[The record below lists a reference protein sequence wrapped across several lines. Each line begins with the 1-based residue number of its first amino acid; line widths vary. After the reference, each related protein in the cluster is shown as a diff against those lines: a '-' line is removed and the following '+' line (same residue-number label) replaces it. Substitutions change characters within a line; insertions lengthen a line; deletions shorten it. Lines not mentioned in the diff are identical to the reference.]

1 MASIRFHIAV
11 FSAKC
16 THLALRLMGRGA
28 TTLPGKV
35 AVKIDPKI
43 LQKLCKDRDCVT
55 ITGTNGKTTTTHM
68 ITDIFRN
75 CGYTVVTNVSGAN
88 LLSGVTTSMIFGMK
102 DMKKAE
108 KEGKKII
115 CVLETDEAAYGKIA
129 CQIMPKVSVVTNLFR
144 DQLDRFGELAH
155 TRELIAKG
163 LDSCEAQILLN
174 SDDSLV
180 SELYK
185 GRGGRTVFYGLS
197 EESMHYNNV
206 TYPDKSGV
214 LPASS
219 DAEYCTECKTKYTY
233 TARSFGHLGAFS
245 CEKCGKKRKSPR
257 FFVKYDLSKNP
268 SDEGYELSLLDAGAG
283 KTEKDFEADTAN
295 TAGSQGVSGLIEKR
309 VKLPI
314 PGMHNFYNSIA
325 AVSACVCMG
334 EKIGDTEALSFDKCA
349 AALEHVEA
357 AFGRMEKISIG
368 DKKICVLLVKNPVG
382 LDRALSFVAG
392 ASDAEG
398 IYMLLNSN
406 IADGKDVSW
415 IWDVDFESKEFPEKV
430 YVSGDRYGDMMLRI
444 VYSGVD
450 RSRII
455 AKPMEECAELLDQ
468 AISDSTPGK
477 CLYILPNYT
486 SMLALRSILVKRYH
500 LKDFWK

>member
-1 MASIRFHIAV
+1 MGALSFHVAV
-11 FSAKC
+11 FAAKC
-16 THLALRLMGRGA
+16 TKLGLRVLGRGA

-35 AVKIDPKI
+35 AAKIDPDI
-43 LQKLCKDRDCVT
+43 LKRLCDGQDCVT

-75 CGYTVVTNVSGAN
+75 CGYTVITNVSGAN
-88 LLSGVTTSMIFGMK
+88 LLSGVATSMIFGMK
-102 DMKKAE
+102 DMKKAK
-108 KEGKKII
+108 KEGKKVI

-129 CQIMPKVSVVTNLFR
+129 CQIRPKVSVVTNLFR

-155 TRELIAKG
+155 TRDLIAKG
-163 LDSCEAQILLN
+163 LDSCDADILLN

-185 GRGGRTVFYGLS
+185 GREGRTCFYGLS

-206 TYPDKSGV
+206 TYPNRSGV

-219 DAEYCTECKTKYTY
+219 DAEYCTGCKTKYTY
-233 TARSFGHLGAFS
+233 TARSFGHLGAFA
-245 CEKCGKKRKSPR
+245 CEKCGKKRMPPR
-257 FFVKYDLSKNP
+257 FFVKYDLAKNP
-268 SDEGYELSLLDAGAG
+268 SDEGYELSLLDAGEG
-283 KTEKDFEADTAN
+283 RTEKSS
-295 TAGSQGVSGLIEKR
+295 GSSSSGDAAAPLEKR

-314 PGMHNFYNSIA
+314 PGMHNFYNSIS
-325 AVSACVCMG
+325 AVAACVRMG
-334 EKIGDTEALSFDKCA
+334 EKIGDPEGLSFARCA
-349 AALEHVEA
+349 SALEHVEA
-357 AFGRMEKISIG
+357 AFGRMEKIAIG

-392 ASDAEG
+392 ASDADG

-444 VYSGVD
+444 LYSGVE
-450 RSRII
+450 RERII
-455 AKPMEECAELLDQ
+455 ARPMEECADLLDQ
-468 AISDSTPGK
+468 AISDSTTGK

>member
-35 AVKIDPKI
+35 AVKVDPKI
-43 LQKLCKDRDCVT
+43 LKKLCEGRNCVT

-108 KEGKKII
+108 KEGRKII

-155 TRELIAKG
+155 TRDLIAKG
-163 LDSCEAQILLN
+163 LDSCEADILLN

-185 GRGGRTVFYGLS
+185 GREERTVFYGLS

-219 DAEYCTECKTKYTY
+219 DAEYCTGCKT
-233 TARSFGHLGAFS
+233 
-245 CEKCGKKRKSPR
+245 CGKKRKDPR
-257 FFVKYDLSKNP
+257 FFVKYDLAKNP
-268 SDEGYELSLLDAGAG
+268 SDEGYELSLLDAGQG
-283 KTEKDFEADTAN
+283 RDEK
-295 TAGSQGVSGLIEKR
+295 SGTGITEKR

-325 AVSACVCMG
+325 AVSACVRMG
-334 EKIGDTEALSFDKCA
+334 EKIGDTEALSFEKCA

-444 VYSGVD
+444 LYSGVD
-450 RSRII
+450 RSRIV
-455 AKPMEECAELLDQ
+455 ARPMEECADLLDQ

>member
-1 MASIRFHIAV
+1 MQSLRYHTAIA
-11 FSAKC
+11 SAKVVRA
-16 THLALRLMGRGA
+16 ALRLFGRGA

-35 AVKIDPKI
+35 AVKVDPKI
-43 LQKLCKDRDCVT
+43 LQKLCAGRDCVT

-75 CGYTVVTNVSGAN
+75 CGYEVVTNVSGAN
-88 LLSGVTTSMIFGMK
+88 LLSGVTTSMIFGLK
-102 DMKKAE
+102 AMKKAE
-108 KEGKKII
+108 KSGKKVI

-129 CQIMPKVSVVTNLFR
+129 CQIKPKVSLVTNLFR

-163 LDSCEAQILLN
+163 LDTCEADILLN

-185 GRGGRTVFYGLS
+185 GREGRTLFYGLS

-219 DAEYCTECKTKYTY
+219 DAEYCTSCKTKYTY

-245 CEKCGKKRKSPR
+245 CSKCGKTRHAPR
-257 FFVKYDLSKNP
+257 FYVEYDLAKNP
-268 SDEGYELSLLDAGAG
+268 SDEGYELTLCDGKEKKEDAGTVHL
-283 KTEKDFEADTAN
+283 KQK
-295 TAGSQGVSGLIEKR
+295 

-325 AVSACVCMG
+325 AVAACVRMG
-334 EKIGDTEALSFDKCA
+334 EKIGDNEGLSFEKCA
-349 AALEHVEA
+349 SALEHVEA
-357 AFGRMEKISIG
+357 AFGRMEKIAIG
-368 DKKICVLLVKNPVG
+368 DKTICVLLVKNPVG

-392 ASDAEG
+392 ASDADG

-415 IWDVDFESKEFPEKV
+415 IWDVDFESKTFPEKV
-430 YVSGDRYGDMMLRI
+430 YVSGDRYGDMMLR
-444 VYSGVD
+444 VLYSGVD
-450 RSRII
+450 RERII

-468 AISDSTPGK
+468 AISDSAVGK

>member
-1 MASIRFHIAV
+1 MASLRYHFAIFC
-11 FSAKC
+11 AKG
-16 THLALRLMGRGA
+16 TKFALNLMGRGA

-35 AVKIDPKI
+35 AAKIDPKI
-43 LQKLCKDRDCVT
+43 LAKLCKDRDCLT

-75 CGYTVVTNVSGAN
+75 CGYEVVTNVSGAN
-88 LLSGVTTSMIFGMK
+88 LLSGVTTSMIFGLK
-102 DMKKAE
+102 NMKKAE
-108 KEGKKII
+108 KEGRKVI
-115 CVLETDEAAYGKIA
+115 CVLETDEAAFGKIA

-144 DQLDRFGELAH
+144 DQLDRFGELSH

-163 LDSCEAQILLN
+163 LDSCGAEILLN

-185 GRGGRTVFYGLS
+185 GREARTSFYGFS
-197 EESMHYNNV
+197 ERAMRENNEK
-206 TYPDKSGV
+206 YPGKSGL

-219 DAEYCTECKTKYTY
+219 DAEYCTGCKEKYTY
-233 TARSFGHLGAFS
+233 TARSFGHLGAFA
-245 CEKCGKKRKSPR
+245 CGKCGKKRVAPR
-257 FFVKYDLSKNP
+257 FFVEYDLARNP
-268 SDEGYELSLLDAGAG
+268 ANEGYEMTLCDAGAG
-283 KTEKDFEADTAN
+283 RSESDAATEDTV
-295 TAGSQGVSGLIEKR
+295 TTRKV

-314 PGMHNFYNSIA
+314 PGTHNMYNAVA
-325 AVSACVCMG
+325 AVSACVRMG
-334 EKIGDTEALSFDKCA
+334 EKMGDTKNLSFDKAA

-357 AFGRMEKISIG
+357 AFGRMEKIAIG
-368 DKKICVLLVKNPVG
+368 SKKICVMLVKNPVG
-382 LDRALSFVAG
+382 LDRALSLVAG
-392 ASDAEG
+392 AEDADG

-415 IWDVDFESKEFPEKV
+415 IWDVDFESKTFPKKV

-444 VYSGVD
+444 LYSGV
-450 RSRII
+450 SRERID
-455 AKPMEECAELLDQ
+455 AQPMEVCAELLDR
-468 AISDSTPGK
+468 AISTTADGK

>member
-1 MASIRFHIAV
+1 MASFRYHFAIL
-11 FSAKC
+11 SAKA
-16 THLALRLMGRGA
+16 TRLALRIMGRGA

-35 AVKIDPKI
+35 AVKFDPLL
-43 LQKLCKDRDCVT
+43 LQKLCEGRNCVT

-88 LLSGVTTSMIFGMK
+88 LLSGVTTSMVFGLK
-102 DMKKAE
+102 DIKKAE
-108 KEGKKII
+108 KEGKKVI

-129 CQIMPKVSVVTNLFR
+129 CQIKPKVSVVTNLFR

-163 LDSCEAQILLN
+163 LDSCDADILLN

-180 SELYK
+180 SELYS
-185 GRGGRTVFYGLS
+185 GREKRTVFYGLS

-219 DAEYCTECKTKYTY
+219 DAEYCTGCRTKYTY

-245 CEKCGKKRKSPR
+245 CEKCGKTRKKPR
-257 FFVKYDLSKNP
+257 FYVEYDLSRNP
-268 SDEGYELSLLDAGAG
+268 SDEGYELSLCDG
-283 KTEKDFEADTAN
+283 E
-295 TAGSQGVSGLIEKR
+295 GSSQKKKQ

-314 PGMHNFYNSIA
+314 PGMHNFYNSIS
-325 AVSACVCMG
+325 AVAACVRMG
-334 EKIGDTEALSFDKCA
+334 EIIGDKEELSFEKCS

-415 IWDVDFESKEFPEKV
+415 IWDVDFESKEFPKKV

-450 RSRII
+450 RSQIV
-455 AKPMEECAELLDQ
+455 AKPMEECADLLDQ

>member
-1 MASIRFHIAV
+1 MGSLRYSLAIA
-11 FSAKC
+11 SAKV
-16 THLALRLMGRGA
+16 TRFALRIMGRGA

-35 AVKIDPKI
+35 AVKIDPKL
-43 LQKLCKDRDCVT
+43 LQKLCEGRDCVT

-88 LLSGVTTSMIFGMK
+88 LLSGVTTSMIFGSK
-102 DMKKAE
+102 EMKKAE
-108 KEGKKII
+108 KEGRKII

-129 CQIMPKVSVVTNLFR
+129 CQIKPKVSIVTNLFR

-155 TRELIAKG
+155 TRDLIAKG
-163 LDSCEAQILLN
+163 LDTCEADILLN

-185 GRGGRTVFYGLS
+185 GREGRTVFYGLS

-233 TARSFGHLGAFS
+233 TARSFGHLGAFA
-245 CEKCGKKRKSPR
+245 CEKCGKKRSTPR
-257 FFVKYDLSKNP
+257 FFVKYDLAKNP
-268 SDEGYELSLLDAGAG
+268 SDEGYELTLCDG
-283 KTEKDFEADTAN
+283 
-295 TAGSQGVSGLIEKR
+295 GSSEKR

-325 AVSACVCMG
+325 AVAACVRMG
-334 EKIGDTEALSFDKCA
+334 EKIGDTEALSFEKCA
-349 AALEHVEA
+349 SALEHVEA

-415 IWDVDFESKEFPEKV
+415 IWDVDFESKTFPEKV

-444 VYSGVD
+444 LYSGVE
-450 RSRII
+450 RERIV

>member
-1 MASIRFHIAV
+1 MSSLRFYAAIA
-11 FSAKC
+11 SAKMVRFG
-16 THLALRLMGRGA
+16 LRVIGRGA

-35 AVKIDPKI
+35 AVKVDPGI
-43 LQKLCKDRDCVT
+43 LQKLCAGRDCVT

-88 LLSGVTTSMIFGMK
+88 LLSGVTTSMIFGRK

-129 CQIMPKVSVVTNLFR
+129 CQIKPKISVVTNLFR

-163 LDSCEAQILLN
+163 LDTCEADILLN

-180 SELYK
+180 SELYH
-185 GRGGRTVFYGLS
+185 GREERTCFYGFS
-197 EESMHYNNV
+197 ESSMRFNNE
-206 TYPDKSGV
+206 TYPGKSGI

-219 DAEYCTECKTKYTY
+219 DAEYCTSCKVKYDY

-245 CEKCGKKRKSPR
+245 CSKCGKKRQSPR
-257 FFVKYDLSKNP
+257 FFLKYDLARNP
-268 SDEGYELSLLDAGAG
+268 SDEGYELSLCDGGDLGDKADSLPG
-283 KTEKDFEADTAN
+283 EKNEN
-295 TAGSQGVSGLIEKR
+295 TSKFIEKR

-314 PGMHNFYNSIA
+314 PGMHNFYNSVC
-325 AVSACVCMG
+325 AVAACVRMG
-334 EKIGDTEALSFDKCA
+334 EKIGDTEGLSFEKCCN
-349 AALEHVEA
+349 ALEHVEA

-368 DKKICVLLVKNPVG
+368 NKKICVLLVKNPVG
-382 LDRALSFVAG
+382 LDRALSLVAG
-392 ASDAEG
+392 ASDADG

-415 IWDVDFESKEFPEKV
+415 IWDVDFESKEFPKKV

-444 VYSGVD
+444 LYSGVE
-450 RSRII
+450 RERII

-468 AISDSTPGK
+468 AISDSAEGK

>member
-1 MASIRFHIAV
+1 MASLRYHFAIL
-11 FSAKC
+11 SAKA
-16 THLALRLMGRGA
+16 TKLALRVLGRGA

-35 AVKIDPKI
+35 AVKIDPK
-43 LQKLCKDRDCVT
+43 LLSKLCEGRDCVT

-88 LLSGVTTSMIFGMK
+88 LLSGVTTSMIFGLK
-102 DMKKAE
+102 DMKKAK
-108 KEGKKII
+108 KEGKKVI

-129 CQIMPKVSVVTNLFR
+129 CQIRPKVSVVTNLFR

-163 LDSCEAQILLN
+163 LDTCEADILLN

-180 SELYK
+180 SELFK
-185 GRGGRTVFYGLS
+185 GREGRTIFYGLS

-219 DAEYCTECKTKYTY
+219 DAEYCTGCKTKYTY
-233 TARSFGHLGAFS
+233 TARSFGHLGAFA
-245 CEKCGKKRKSPR
+245 CEKCGKKRQDPR
-257 FFVKYDLSKNP
+257 FFVKYDLAKNP
-268 SDEGYELSLLDAGAG
+268 SDEGYELSLCD
-283 KTEKDFEADTAN
+283 
-295 TAGSQGVSGLIEKR
+295 SGNAEVREKR

-314 PGMHNFYNSIA
+314 PGMHNFYNSIS
-325 AVSACVCMG
+325 AVAACVRMG
-334 EKIGDTEALSFDKCA
+334 EKIGDKEGLSFEKCA
-349 AALEHVEA
+349 SALEHVEA

-450 RSRII
+450 RSRIV

-468 AISDSTPGK
+468 AIQASTPGK

>member
-43 LQKLCKDRDCVT
+43 LKKLCEGRNCVT

-108 KEGKKII
+108 KEGRKII

-129 CQIMPKVSVVTNLFR
+129 CQIVPKVSVVTNLFR

-155 TRELIAKG
+155 TRDLIARG
-163 LDSCEAQILLN
+163 LDSCEADILLN

-185 GRGGRTVFYGLS
+185 GREGRTIFYGLS

-219 DAEYCTECKTKYTY
+219 DAEYCTGCKTKYDY

-245 CEKCGKKRKSPR
+245 CKTCGKKRKDPR
-257 FFVKYDLSKNP
+257 FFVKYDLAKNP
-268 SDEGYELSLLDAGAG
+268 SDEGYELSLLDAGEG
-283 KTEKDFEADTAN
+283 RDEK
-295 TAGSQGVSGLIEKR
+295 SGTGITEKR

-325 AVSACVCMG
+325 AVSACVRMG
-334 EKIGDTEALSFDKCA
+334 EKIGDTEALSFEKCA
-349 AALEHVEA
+349 AALQHVEA

-444 VYSGVD
+444 LYSGVE
-450 RSRII
+450 RSRIV
-455 AKPMEECAELLDQ
+455 ARPMEECADLLDQ

>member
-1 MASIRFHIAV
+1 
-11 FSAKC
+11 
-16 THLALRLMGRGA
+16 
-28 TTLPGKV
+28 
-35 AVKIDPKI
+35 
-43 LQKLCKDRDCVT
+43 
-55 ITGTNGKTTTTHM
+55 
-68 ITDIFRN
+68 
-75 CGYTVVTNVSGAN
+75 
-88 LLSGVTTSMIFGMK
+88 
-102 DMKKAE
+102 
-108 KEGKKII
+108 
-115 CVLETDEAAYGKIA
+115 
-129 CQIMPKVSVVTNLFR
+129 
-144 DQLDRFGELAH
+144 H
-155 TRELIAKG
+155 TRDLIAKG
-163 LDSCEAQILLN
+163 LDSCEADILLN

-180 SELYK
+180 SELYN
-185 GRGGRTVFYGLS
+185 GREGRTIFYGLS

-219 DAEYCTECKTKYTY
+219 DAEYCTGCKQKYTY
-233 TARSFGHLGAFS
+233 TARSFGHLGAFT
-245 CEKCGKKRKSPR
+245 CEKCGKTRQAPR
-257 FFVKYDLSKNP
+257 FFVKYDLAKNP
-268 SDEGYELSLLDAGAG
+268 SDEGYELSLLDAGSG
-283 KTEKDFEADTAN
+283 RTEKDPDPKER
-295 TAGSQGVSGLIEKR
+295 R

-325 AVSACVCMG
+325 AVSACVRMG

-357 AFGRMEKISIG
+357 AFGRMEKIAIG

-415 IWDVDFESKEFPEKV
+415 IWDVDFESKEFPKKV

-444 VYSGVD
+444 LYSGVD

-468 AISDSTPGK
+468 AIQDSTPGK

>member
-43 LQKLCKDRDCVT
+43 LKKLCEGRNCVT

-108 KEGKKII
+108 KEGRKII

-155 TRELIAKG
+155 TRDLIARG
-163 LDSCEAQILLN
+163 LDSCEADILLN

-185 GRGGRTVFYGLS
+185 GREGRTIFYGLS

-219 DAEYCTECKTKYTY
+219 DAEYCTGCKTKYDY

-245 CEKCGKKRKSPR
+245 CKTCGKKRKDPR
-257 FFVKYDLSKNP
+257 FFVKYDLAKNP
-268 SDEGYELSLLDAGAG
+268 SDEGYELSLLDAGERRD
-283 KTEKDFEADTAN
+283 EK
-295 TAGSQGVSGLIEKR
+295 SGTGITEKR

-325 AVSACVCMG
+325 AVSACVRMG
-334 EKIGDTEALSFDKCA
+334 EKIGDTEALSFEKCA

-444 VYSGVD
+444 LYSGVE
-450 RSRII
+450 RSRIV
-455 AKPMEECAELLDQ
+455 ARPMEECAALLDQ

>member
-1 MASIRFHIAV
+1 MASIRFHIAI

-16 THLALRLMGRGA
+16 TKLGLRLLGRGA

-35 AVKIDPKI
+35 AVKVDPK
-43 LQKLCKDRDCVT
+43 LLEKLCKGRDCVT

-88 LLSGVTTSMIFGMK
+88 LLSGVTTSMIFGRK
-102 DMKKAE
+102 EMKKAD
-108 KEGKKII
+108 KAGKKVI
-115 CVLETDEAAYGKIA
+115 CVLETDEGAYGKIA
-129 CQIMPKVSVVTNLFR
+129 CQIKPKVSVVTNLFR

-155 TRELIAKG
+155 TRDLIAKG
-163 LDSCEAQILLN
+163 LDSCEADILLN

-180 SELYK
+180 SELYN
-185 GRGGRTVFYGLS
+185 GREGRTIFYGLS
-197 EESMHYNNV
+197 EESMHYNNI

-219 DAEYCTECKTKYTY
+219 DAEYCTGCKQKYTY
-233 TARSFGHLGAFS
+233 TARSFGHLGAFT
-245 CEKCGKKRKSPR
+245 CEKCGKTRQAPR
-257 FFVKYDLSKNP
+257 FFVKYDLAKNP
-268 SDEGYELSLLDAGAG
+268 SDEGYELSLLDAGSG
-283 KTEKDFEADTAN
+283 KTENDEGAA
-295 TAGSQGVSGLIEKR
+295 EKR

-314 PGMHNFYNSIA
+314 PGMHNFYNSIS
-325 AVSACVCMG
+325 AVAACVRMG
-334 EKIGDTEALSFDKCA
+334 EKIGDPEGLSFERCA
-349 AALEHVEA
+349 SALEHVEA
-357 AFGRMEKISIG
+357 AFGRMEKIAIG

-392 ASDAEG
+392 ASDADG

-444 VYSGVD
+444 LYSGVE
-450 RSRII
+450 RERII
-455 AKPMEECAELLDQ
+455 ARPMEECADLLDQ
-468 AISDSTPGK
+468 AISDSTTGK

>member
-1 MASIRFHIAV
+1 MGALSFHVAV
-11 FSAKC
+11 FAAKC
-16 THLALRLMGRGA
+16 TKLGLRVLGRGA

-35 AVKIDPKI
+35 AAKIDPDI
-43 LQKLCKDRDCVT
+43 LKRLCDGQDCVT

-75 CGYTVVTNVSGAN
+75 CGYTVITNVSGAN
-88 LLSGVTTSMIFGMK
+88 LLSDVATSMIFGMK
-102 DMKKAE
+102 DMKKA
-108 KEGKKII
+108 KK
-115 CVLETDEAAYGKIA
+115 DGKIA
-129 CQIMPKVSVVTNLFR
+129 CQIRPKVSVVTNLFR
-144 DQLDRFGELAH
+144 DQLDRFGVLAH
-155 TRELIAKG
+155 TRDLIAKG
-163 LDSCEAQILLN
+163 LDSCDADILLN

-185 GRGGRTVFYGLS
+185 GREGRTCFYGLS

-206 TYPDKSGV
+206 TYPNRSGV

-219 DAEYCTECKTKYTY
+219 DAEYCTGCKTKYTY
-233 TARSFGHLGAFS
+233 TARSFGHLGAFA
-245 CEKCGKKRKSPR
+245 CEKCGKKRMPPR
-257 FFVKYDLSKNP
+257 FFVKYDLAKNP
-268 SDEGYELSLLDAGAG
+268 SDEGYELSLLDAGEG
-283 KTEKDFEADTAN
+283 RTEKSS
-295 TAGSQGVSGLIEKR
+295 GSSSSGDAAAPLEKR

-314 PGMHNFYNSIA
+314 PGMHNFYNSIS
-325 AVSACVCMG
+325 AVAACVRMG
-334 EKIGDTEALSFDKCA
+334 EKIGDPEGLSFARCA
-349 AALEHVEA
+349 SALEHVEA
-357 AFGRMEKISIG
+357 AFGRMEKIAIG

-392 ASDAEG
+392 ASDADG

-444 VYSGVD
+444 LYSGVE
-450 RSRII
+450 RERII
-455 AKPMEECAELLDQ
+455 ARPMEECADLLDQ
-468 AISDSTPGK
+468 AISDSTTGK

>member
-1 MASIRFHIAV
+1 MRGLRFHIAV

-16 THLALRLMGRGA
+16 TRLALRVLGRGA

-35 AVKIDPKI
+35 AVKVDPKI
-43 LQKLCKDRDCVT
+43 LKKLCEGRNCVT

-88 LLSGVTTSMIFGMK
+88 LLSGVTTSMIFGLK
-102 DMKKAE
+102 DMKKAD
-108 KEGKKII
+108 KEGRKVI

-155 TRELIAKG
+155 TRDLIAKG
-163 LDSCEAQILLN
+163 LDTCEADILLN

-185 GRGGRTVFYGLS
+185 GREGRTSFYGLS
-197 EESMHYNNV
+197 EESMHYNNI
-206 TYPDKSGV
+206 TYPSRSGM

-219 DAEYCTECKTKYTY
+219 DAEYCTECKVKYTY
-233 TARSFGHLGAFS
+233 TARSFGHLGAFA
-245 CEKCGKKRKSPR
+245 CEKCGKVRQKPR
-257 FFVKYDLSKNP
+257 FYVEYDLAKNP
-268 SDEGYELSLLDAGAG
+268 SDEGYELTLCDG
-283 KTEKDFEADTAN
+283 KEPSDVR
-295 TAGSQGVSGLIEKR
+295 SKR

-314 PGMHNFYNSIA
+314 PGMHNFYNSIC
-325 AVSACVCMG
+325 AVSACIRMG
-334 EKIGDTEALSFDKCA
+334 EKIGDTENLSFDRCA
-349 AALEHVEA
+349 SALEHVEA
-357 AFGRMEKISIG
+357 AFGRMEKIKIG

-392 ASDAEG
+392 ASDADG

-415 IWDVDFESKEFPEKV
+415 IWDVDFESKSFPEKV

-444 VYSGVD
+444 MYSGVD
-450 RSRII
+450 RDRII

-468 AISDSTPGK
+468 AISDSATGK

>member
-1 MASIRFHIAV
+1 MERS
-11 FSAKC
+11 
-16 THLALRLMGRGA
+16 
-28 TTLPGKV
+28 
-35 AVKIDPKI
+35 
-43 LQKLCKDRDCVT
+43 
-55 ITGTNGKTTTTHM
+55 
-68 ITDIFRN
+68 
-75 CGYTVVTNVSGAN
+75 
-88 LLSGVTTSMIFGMK
+88 
-102 DMKKAE
+102 
-108 KEGKKII
+108 
-115 CVLETDEAAYGKIA
+115 
-129 CQIMPKVSVVTNLFR
+129 VTNLFR

-155 TRELIAKG
+155 TRDLIAKG
-163 LDSCEAQILLN
+163 LDSCEADILLN

-185 GRGGRTVFYGLS
+185 GREQRTVFYGLS

-219 DAEYCTECKTKYTY
+219 DAEYCTGCKTKYTY
-233 TARSFGHLGAFS
+233 TARSFGHLGAFT
-245 CEKCGKKRKSPR
+245 CEKCGKTRMAPR
-257 FFVKYDLSKNP
+257 FFVKYDLAKNP
-268 SDEGYELSLLDAGAG
+268 SDEGYELSLLDAGSG
-283 KTEKDFEADTAN
+283 RTEKDPDPKER
-295 TAGSQGVSGLIEKR
+295 R

-314 PGMHNFYNSIA
+314 PGMHNFYNSIS
-325 AVSACVCMG
+325 AVSACVLMG
-334 EKIGDTEALSFDKCA
+334 EKIGDTKDLSFDRCA

-444 VYSGVD
+444 LYSGVD
-450 RSRII
+450 RERIV